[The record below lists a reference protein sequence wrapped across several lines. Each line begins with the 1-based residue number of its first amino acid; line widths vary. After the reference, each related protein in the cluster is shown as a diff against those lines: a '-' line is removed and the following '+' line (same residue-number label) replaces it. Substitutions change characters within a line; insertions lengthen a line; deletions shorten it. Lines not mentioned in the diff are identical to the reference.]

1 MAAARSSSSSQIDRA
16 PRVTMRAPS
25 RTPNTGAAG
34 FRVPVPRPARALPAS
49 VMNFWAS
56 AAALPPRAALIQSLM
71 LISIW
76 AMAGPTADRMAARG
90 RNTKA
95 ERMACMP
102 SARTIDWATETS
114 RMGRAMTTARASITR
129 YWEVN
134 QSALTTSGL
143 VVLWIRWPTLS
154 RKNLPAAATAAVKLR
169 RALSPA
175 VETTFWAAPATAL
188 VTAWPGLV
196 PARQTLRATGLGM
209 VSQRSW
215 VGSGGWS
222 WAMAAGASTTSRAA
236 RVARTRT
243 VRAQARLRSWC
254 IGELLELVGLVDQL
268 TGGGRGG
275 DVGDRGRP
283 VRGGAP
289 ALADRGG
296 HGPAD
301 RPADAGHPDGHL
313 GLFVAVVLDPP
324 ADRGGPQQHLGAVAG
339 GVADAEALAERDHR
353 LVEGLLEAGLGRWG
367 GQGGDRR
374 PAPRGVED
382 EVAGQHPGEV
392 GRRGHGALLAV
403 GVADPDP
410 GLEAARPDL
419 GRGRRLCGGRGGRA
433 RGGGHGRG
441 RGLGG
446 RRGGGRGGGP
456 AVLA

>member
-1 MAAARSSSSSQIDRA
+1 MAAARSSSSSQIDSA
-16 PRVTMRAPS
+16 PRVTIRAPS
-25 RTPNTGAAG
+25 STPNTGAAG
-34 FRVPVPRPARALPAS
+34 LTEPAPSPARALPAS
-49 VMNFWAS
+49 LMNFWAS

-114 RMGRAMTTARASITR
+114 RMGRAMTTARASMTR
-129 YWEVN
+129 YWEAN
-134 QSALTTSGL
+134 QPALTTSGL
-143 VVLWIRWPTLS
+143 VVPWIRAPTFS

-215 VGSGGWS
+215 VGSGGWL

-283 VRGGAP
+283 VGGRALGQLPVVADPAQGDRGRAP
-289 ALADRGG
+289 ALADRRG

-313 GLFVAVVLDPP
+313 GRLAVVPLHPP
-324 ADRGGPQQHLGAVAG
+324 ADRGGPQQHLGRAAG
-339 GVADAEALAERDHR
+339 AVADAQALAERGDR
-353 LVEGLLEAGLGRWG
+353 LVEGLLEPGPGLGG
-367 GQGGDRR
+367 GQGVDGR
-374 PAPRGVED
+374 PAAGGVQD
-382 EVAGQHPGEV
+382 EVARQRPGVV
-392 GRRGHGALLAV
+392 GRRRHRPLGAV
-403 GVADPDP
+403 GVANADP
-410 GLEAARPDL
+410 GLEPARPDPAT
-419 GRGRRLCGGRGGRA
+419 GRGLGRA
-433 RGGGHGRG
+433 RGRG
-441 RGLGG
+441 RARSGG
-446 RRGGGRGGGP
+446 
-456 AVLA
+456 